1 MRADTITAIDCDVH
15 PAVADIKQLLPHL
28 EPYWRDSFAERGIP
42 GFESN
47 AYPPNAPLSA
57 RPDFRGKNGR
67 AATSVAELTAHVFER
82 DKASIADSEDDAY
95 GSRWIAT
102 KGTP

>member
-1 MRADTITAIDCDVH
+1 VL
-15 PAVADIKQLLPHL
+15 AVRTD
-28 EPYWRDSFAERGIP
+28 R
-42 GFESN
+42 
-47 AYPPNAPLSA
+47 
-57 RPDFRGKNGR
+57 
-67 AATSVAELTAHVFER
+67 R